1 MLDGPT
7 SLVASSMKILLM
19 VAFLSECLAADRCLM
34 AKAVERYTADNA
46 EVAELL
52 RHLTPTGQPCPGGC
66 GQDATKDP
74 FYAAVQKLRP
84 VLAKRLNAGDQTA
97 WDVAIGLR
105 EFTDGG
111 LLEDISA
118 TVASAVRAQPS
129 AYLRAAKAKPR
140 SGALHIVEH
149 LGEDFVDRPLS
160 DRCSELRARLAS
172 LAAVSDAD
180 LLVIRDQSVREL
192 RRVVQ
197 PCK

>member
-1 MLDGPT
+1 
-7 SLVASSMKILLM
+7 MKILLM
-19 VAFLSECLAADRCLM
+19 VAFLSECVAADRCLI
-34 AKAVERYTADNA
+34 ARAVERYTVDNA
-46 EVAELL
+46 DVAELL
-52 RHLTPTGQPCPGGC
+52 RHLTPTGRRCPGGC
-66 GQDATKDP
+66 GQDATKDT

-84 VLAKRLNAGDQTA
+84 VLAKRLKAGDQVA
-97 WDVAIGLR
+97 WNVAIGLR

-118 TVASAVRAQPS
+118 TVAPGVKVQPS
-129 AYLRAAKAKPR
+129 AYLRAAKARPR
-140 SGALHIVEH
+140 SGALHIVGH

-160 DRCSELRARLAS
+160 DRCSELSARLAS

-180 LLVIRDQSVREL
+180 LVVIRDQSVREL